1 MARISYDE
9 FVASSQPQQAQ
20 VTNNTQSRPTWVRY
34 FSLKNDG
41 DEAIVRFMYDNP
53 SELDICDIHTVKGAA
68 FDTKYSCFRNPKEPL
83 ENCPLCKA
91 GVKTDRRV
99 YLKILQYFPDGNGG
113 IRVEPRVWERS
124 PKYVATIKT
133 LMDEYTPICDYV
145 FKVKRS
151 GAAGS
156 TQTTYTI
163 LPCNP
168 TIYTANTYKKDDS
181 LFVNYHVIGS
191 TVVEKSYDE
200 LIEIASKLKQ
210 TPTSQE
216 TAEVKFSNNSG
227 IGITSSPSVRT
238 YQPQQVAVSNNP
250 ERRDTT
256 PPWES
261 GAPIRRY

>member
-9 FVASSQPQQAQ
+9 FVASSQSQQTQ
-20 VTNNTQSRPTWVRY
+20 VNTTTQSHPTWVKY

-41 DEAIVRFMYDNP
+41 DEAIVRFMYNDP
-53 SELDICDIHTVKGAA
+53 SELDICDIHTIKGVA
-68 FDTKYSCFRNPKEPL
+68 FDTKYSCLRSPKDPL

-99 YLKILQYFPDGNGG
+99 YLKMLQYFPDGNGG

-124 PKYVATIKT
+124 PRYVATIKT
-133 LMDEYTPICDYV
+133 LMDEYAPICDYV

-168 TIYTANTYKKDDS
+168 TVYTTNVYKKEDA
-181 LFVNYHVIGS
+181 LFANYHVIGS

-200 LIEIASKLKQ
+200 LIEIANKLKQ
-210 TPTSQE
+210 SQTPQE
-216 TAEVKFSNNSG
+216 VSEVKTAPRDTYS
-227 IGITSSPSVRT
+227 TPSVRF
-238 YQPQQVAVSNNP
+238 YQPQQQTIVHDNQ

-261 GAPIRRY
+261 SAPVRRY